1 MAAGV
6 FHKWPLRRLR
16 PLPIV
21 KLARSVAQ
29 RRPIGKTTM
38 VFALAV
44 ILVFQLGGEII
55 VHLFALPVPG
65 PVVGLVLLYVA
76 LTINGGVPDNFRAS
90 ATVLLQHL
98 MLFLIPATT
107 GLMMHFRRL
116 GDEWLPILLAALGGA
131 AVTMALTAVTLRLLL
146 ATRRAP

>member
-1 MAAGV
+1 
-6 FHKWPLRRLR
+6 
-16 PLPIV
+16 
-21 KLARSVAQ
+21 
-29 RRPIGKTTM
+29 M